1 MTLSKISPAIFLLS
15 FSALSYEIALTR
27 IFSISLWYHFAF
39 MVISIAMMGI
49 GASGTV
55 LSIYPK
61 LKDPSKIPLYGLLSG
76 AWIGLSYILANMV
89 PFDPARL
96 SWDRIQIIYI
106 CIYYI
111 IISMPFFF
119 FGLSIASAFS
129 LISERI
135 GLLYGSDLLGA
146 GSGSLV
152 ILLLMS
158 KVSPERAVF
167 LISAI
172 ALAGTFIIGGKKV
185 RVASSILIAAAFFL
199 FAVPVTPPRM
209 SPYKG
214 LQVAMSYPEAEHIK
228 TYHSPFSRIDV
239 FKSPAV
245 RFAPGL
251 SLKYLNALPEQTG
264 ISIDGSEIH
273 AITHVKDNESSGFL
287 QYLPSALAYEIS
299 RREDILI
306 LEPRGGLGALLAE
319 YYD

>member
-1 MTLSKISPAIFLLS
+1 MATVLSSVIGFSS
-15 FSALSYEIALTR
+15 F
-27 IFSISLWYHFAF
+27 FFA
-39 MVISIAMMGI
+39 VILPVMGI

-111 IISMPFFF
+111 IISIPFFF

-146 GSGSLV
+146 GAGSLV

-167 LISAI
+167 L
-172 ALAGTFIIGGKKV
+172 
-185 RVASSILIAAAFFL
+185 
-199 FAVPVTPPRM
+199 
-209 SPYKG
+209 
-214 LQVAMSYPEAEHIK
+214 
-228 TYHSPFSRIDV
+228 
-239 FKSPAV
+239 
-245 RFAPGL
+245 
-251 SLKYLNALPEQTG
+251 
-264 ISIDGSEIH
+264 
-273 AITHVKDNESSGFL
+273 
-287 QYLPSALAYEIS
+287 
-299 RREDILI
+299 
-306 LEPRGGLGALLAE
+306 
-319 YYD
+319 